1 MLRKDQITMLEDLA
15 ERLADVFIE
24 EADPDNWSGAGT
36 LMAEMTKE
44 QRGNRHWDR
53 KGAMGTGGVL
63 KFTLDIAARAKDE
76 QVGDSNAED
85 AELDAQVEEAQKRA
99 KAAMLR
105 IVDGGKRAEFLA
117 KATGG
122 GKG

>member
-1 MLRKDQITMLEDLA
+1 MMLRKDQITMLEDLA

-24 EADPDNWSGAGT
+24 EADPANWSGAGT
-36 LMAEMTKE
+36 PMADMTKE

-63 KFTLDIAARAKDE
+63 KFTLDIAARANE
-76 QVGDSNAED
+76 QVSGDED
-85 AELDAQVEEAQKRA
+85 DFDLEAQVKEAQKRA
-99 KAAMLR
+99 SAAMLR

>member
-1 MLRKDQITMLEDLA
+1 MMLRKDQITMLEDLA

-24 EADPDNWSGAGT
+24 EADPANWSGAGT
-36 LMAEMTKE
+36 PMADMTKE

-63 KFTLDIAARAKDE
+63 KFTLDIAARANEQASGDE
-76 QVGDSNAED
+76 DDFDLE
-85 AELDAQVEEAQKRA
+85 AQVKEAQKRA
-99 KAAMLR
+99 SAAMLR
-105 IVDGGKRAEFLA
+105 IVDGGKRAQFLA

>member
-1 MLRKDQITMLEDLA
+1 MLRKDQITMLE
-15 ERLADVFIE
+15 EVIENLADVFLQ
-24 EADPDNWSGAGT
+24 EADPANWTGAGIP
-36 LMAEMTKE
+36 MPDMTKE

-63 KFTLDIAARAKDE
+63 KFAMDVAARAKE
-76 QVGDSNAED
+76 EAPGDSSAED
-85 AELDAQVEEAQKRA
+85 AELDAQVQEAQKRA

-117 KATGG
+117 KAAGG